1 MTYNQKKKLKKR
13 VTRILLVN
21 IPLVILFL
29 ITVFPIYW
37 TVVTSLKDESSMLQ
51 LPVRYIPVPFTF
63 DNYKYIWDNMGF
75 DKYFFNSVLTTGLS
89 TIVCTIVSIFGGYA
103 IARYKFKGKGPAYLV
118 LLVSQMFPGVVLMIP
133 LFVIFNKL
141 GFVNSPWSLVVT
153 YATIRIPFC
162 MIMMSGFVAGVSPAL
177 EEAAQIDGCSILQS
191 VFKIVVPTI
200 APGIVAAGAF
210 SFVSS
215 WNEFVYAFT
224 FLSSEKYFTLP
235 IGLRQMQG
243 EFTVAYGSL
252 AAGCVMALIPVLIL
266 FAYIQ
271 KYLVSGLSSGAVKG

>member
-1 MTYNQKKKLKKR
+1 MTIGQKRKLKKR
-13 VTRILLVN
+13 IIRIVTVN
-21 IPLVILFL
+21 IPLIVLFL
-29 ITVFPIYW
+29 IIMFPIYW
-37 TVVTSLKDESSMLQ
+37 TVITSFKDESSMLQ
-51 LPVRYIPVPFTF
+51 LPVKYWPSPFTF

-75 DKYFFNSVLTTGLS
+75 DHYFFNSLFVTGVS
-89 TIVCTIVSIFGGYA
+89 TIACTLISIFGGYA
-103 IARYKFKGKGPAYLV
+103 IARYKFKGKGASYLV
-118 LLVSQMFPGVVLMIP
+118 LLISQMFPGVVLMIP
-133 LFVIFNKL
+133 LFVIFRNM
-141 GFVNSPWSLVVT
+141 GIVNSPYSLILT
-153 YATIRIPFC
+153 YATVRIPFC

-191 VFKIVVPTI
+191 IFKIVVPTI

-210 SFVSS
+210 SFGSS
-215 WNEFVYAFT
+215 WNVYAFM
-224 FLSSEKYFTLP
+224 FLTDEKLFTLP

-252 AAGCVMALIPVLIL
+252 AAGCVMALIPVLLL